1 MLNKTKEQNL
11 KDLIGACPFCHKTK
25 TKIVEKTDSGVPH
38 YNGTTWT
45 QRYKAYVTCNTCHAR
60 GPIVSKALPHPNS
73 ASNHNV
79 NWDEVHNQK
88 KRTYKHKL
96 LPNGITQR
104 TRKTPSTALKGGII
118 LDFSRKL
125 RFFKQFHI
133 CADRNPI

>member
-25 TKIVEKTDSGVPH
+25 TKIIEKTDGGVPH

-88 KRTYKHKL
+88 KDVQAQAVAEWNNAT
-96 LPNGITQR
+96 
-104 TRKTPSTALKGGII
+104 
-118 LDFSRKL
+118 
-125 RFFKQFHI
+125 
-133 CADRNPI
+133 NPQNSIDSSERGYHT